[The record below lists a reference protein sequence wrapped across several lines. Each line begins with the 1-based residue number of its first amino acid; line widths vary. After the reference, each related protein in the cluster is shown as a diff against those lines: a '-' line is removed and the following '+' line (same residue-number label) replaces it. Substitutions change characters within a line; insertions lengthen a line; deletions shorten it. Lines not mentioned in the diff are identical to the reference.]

1 MDSNISSAGLI
12 NIVNKAANL
21 VSLILWCIFHS
32 WIIAFLDVYYFFR
45 RIFQLFSYVF
55 LGAWKSAT
63 CHFPRKTAGDEK
75 IVVLTV
81 RPPCVAVSRQDVQ
94 IVMENLGLEGSTT
107 FGEIAINMF
116 DEREASLDEVREA
129 FGLFDENNDGYIDAD
144 ELNRVISSIGL
155 TGFSQR
161 HCKSMIMAFDENCDG
176 RIDFGEF
183 VKILE
188 ECSC

>member
-1 MDSNISSAGLI
+1 
-12 NIVNKAANL
+12 
-21 VSLILWCIFHS
+21 
-32 WIIAFLDVYYFFR
+32 
-45 RIFQLFSYVF
+45 
-55 LGAWKSAT
+55 
-63 CHFPRKTAGDEK
+63 
-75 IVVLTV
+75 
-81 RPPCVAVSRQDVQ
+81 QDVQ